1 VFTGLVEEVGRV
13 SSLERG
19 EMLCLSISAD
29 RVAGDTRAGDS
40 VSVNGACLTV
50 DEADDYTL
58 TFFAMPETLRRTAL
72 GTLREGSPVNL
83 ERAMAASGRFG
94 GHIVQGH
101 VDGVG
106 EVLAVRPEGEAEIW
120 EFWAPEAVLRY
131 CVEKGSICVD
141 GISLTVVSVGD
152 ASFTVSILPQTRAN
166 TNLGG
171 LREGSRV
178 NLEADVIAKYVER
191 LLEPRVA
198 ETFLRGAQE
207 MPFSP
212 IEEIIEDIKLGKM
225 VIVCDDEDRE
235 NEGDL
240 TMAAELVTA
249 DDINFMASHGRG
261 LICLPMAGEIVDR
274 LEIPAMVTHNASRMG
289 TAFTASIEA
298 KEGITT
304 GISAADRAHT
314 CRVAVDDATGPE
326 DLVMPGHVFPLRAKP
341 GGVLQR
347 AGQTEAAVDLARL
360 AGMKPA
366 GVICEIMKEDGTMA
380 RVPDLEKFSKEH
392 DIKLVTVAQIIEYRH
407 AYETQVRCA
416 VETRLPTP
424 FGEFRLRAYENEIDA
439 LTHVALVMG
448 EPEGKDDVLVRVH
461 SACLTGDALHS
472 LRCDCG
478 EQLEA
483 AMEIIAAEGEG
494 VIAYM
499 QQEGRGIGL
508 LNKMKAYHLQDEGMD
523 TVEANQKLGLA
534 PDLRDYGV
542 GAQILKD
549 LDLKR
554 IRLLTNNLTK
564 VVGLR
569 GFGLEI
575 TARVPIEM
583 EPNGHN
589 ERYLKAKREKLN
601 HVFEKF

>member
-1 VFTGLVEEVGRV
+1 
-13 SSLERG
+13 
-19 EMLCLSISAD
+19 
-29 RVAGDTRAGDS
+29 
-40 VSVNGACLTV
+40 
-50 DEADDYTL
+50 
-58 TFFAMPETLRRTAL
+58 
-72 GTLREGSPVNL
+72 
-83 ERAMAASGRFG
+83 
-94 GHIVQGH
+94 
-101 VDGVG
+101 
-106 EVLAVRPEGEAEIW
+106 
-120 EFWAPEAVLRY
+120 
-131 CVEKGSICVD
+131 
-141 GISLTVVSVGD
+141 
-152 ASFTVSILPQTRAN
+152 
-166 TNLGG
+166 
-171 LREGSRV
+171 
-178 NLEADVIAKYVER
+178 
-191 LLEPRVA
+191 
-198 ETFLRGAQE
+198 

-212 IEEIIEDIKLGKM
+212 IEEIVEDIKQGKM

-249 DDINFMASHGRG
+249 DDINFMAVHGRG
-261 LICLPMAGEIVDR
+261 LICLPMAGEIVDH
-274 LEIPAMVTHNASRMG
+274 LDIPQMVTHNASRMG

-304 GISAADRAHT
+304 GISA
-314 CRVAVDDATGPE
+314 VDEATGPE

-360 AGMKPA
+360 AGFKPA
-366 GVICEIMKEDGTMA
+366 GVICEIMNEDGTMA
-380 RVPDLEKFSKEH
+380 RVPDLERFSKEH
-392 DIKLVTVAQIIEYRH
+392 GVKMVTVAQIIEYRLR
-407 AYETQVRCA
+407 YERHVKFA
-416 VETRLPTP
+416 VETRLPTK
-424 FGEFRLRAYENEIDA
+424 FGEFRLKAYENDVDDM
-439 LTHVALVMG
+439 THLALVMG
-448 EPEGKDDVLVRVH
+448 EPEGKEDVLVRVH

-483 AMEIIAAEGEG
+483 AMELLAREGEG
-494 VIAYM
+494 VIVYM

-508 LNKMKAYHLQDEGMD
+508 LNKMRAYHLQDEGMD

-575 TARVPIEM
+575 TERVPIEM
-583 EPNGHN
+583 EPNGNN
-589 ERYLKAKREKLN
+589 ERYLKTKREKLN

>member
-1 VFTGLVEEVGRV
+1 
-13 SSLERG
+13 
-19 EMLCLSISAD
+19 
-29 RVAGDTRAGDS
+29 
-40 VSVNGACLTV
+40 
-50 DEADDYTL
+50 
-58 TFFAMPETLRRTAL
+58 
-72 GTLREGSPVNL
+72 
-83 ERAMAASGRFG
+83 
-94 GHIVQGH
+94 
-101 VDGVG
+101 
-106 EVLAVRPEGEAEIW
+106 
-120 EFWAPEAVLRY
+120 
-131 CVEKGSICVD
+131 
-141 GISLTVVSVGD
+141 
-152 ASFTVSILPQTRAN
+152 
-166 TNLGG
+166 
-171 LREGSRV
+171 
-178 NLEADVIAKYVER
+178 
-191 LLEPRVA
+191 
-198 ETFLRGAQE
+198 

-212 IEEIIEDIKLGKM
+212 IEEIVEEIKAGKM

-240 TMAAELVTA
+240 TMAAELVTPE
-249 DDINFMASHGRG
+249 DINFMATYGRG
-261 LICLPMAGEIVDR
+261 LICLPMTGEMIDR
-274 LEIPAMVTHNASRMG
+274 LEIPEMTRHNTSRMG

-298 KEGITT
+298 KSGITT

-314 CRVAVDDATGPE
+314 CRVAVDEATGPE
-326 DLVMPGHVFPLRAKP
+326 DLEMPGHVFPLRARP

-360 AGMKPA
+360 AGFKPA
-366 GVICEIMKEDGTMA
+366 GVICEVMKEDGTMA

-392 DIKLVTVAQIIEYRH
+392 DVKMVTVAQIIEYRH
-407 AYETQVRCA
+407 AYETQVTCA
-416 VETRLPTP
+416 VETKLPTS
-424 FGEFRLRAYENEIDA
+424 FGEFRLRAYENEIDY

-483 AMEIIAAEGEG
+483 AMERVAVEGEG
-494 VIAYM
+494 VIVYM

-523 TVEANQKLGLA
+523 TVEANQRLGLA

-549 LDLKR
+549 LDLTR

-564 VVGLR
+564 VVGLQ

-575 TARVPIEM
+575 RERVALEI

-589 ERYLKAKREKLN
+589 ERYLKTKREKLN
-601 HVFEKF
+601 HVFEKH

>member
-1 VFTGLVEEVGRV
+1 
-13 SSLERG
+13 
-19 EMLCLSISAD
+19 
-29 RVAGDTRAGDS
+29 
-40 VSVNGACLTV
+40 
-50 DEADDYTL
+50 
-58 TFFAMPETLRRTAL
+58 
-72 GTLREGSPVNL
+72 
-83 ERAMAASGRFG
+83 
-94 GHIVQGH
+94 
-101 VDGVG
+101 
-106 EVLAVRPEGEAEIW
+106 
-120 EFWAPEAVLRY
+120 
-131 CVEKGSICVD
+131 
-141 GISLTVVSVGD
+141 
-152 ASFTVSILPQTRAN
+152 
-166 TNLGG
+166 
-171 LREGSRV
+171 
-178 NLEADVIAKYVER
+178 
-191 LLEPRVA
+191 
-198 ETFLRGAQE
+198 

-212 IEEIIEDIKLGKM
+212 MEEILEDIKDGKM

-249 DDINFMASHGRG
+249 DDINFMATHGRG
-261 LICLPMAGEIVDR
+261 LICLPMAEELVDK
-274 LEIPAMVTHNASRMG
+274 LDIPQMTVHNSSRMG
-289 TAFTASIEA
+289 TGFTVSIEA
-298 KEGITT
+298 REGIST

-360 AGMKPA
+360 AGLKPA

-380 RVPDLEKFSKEH
+380 RVPDLEKFSAEH
-392 DIKLVTVAQIIEYRH
+392 GVKLVTTAQIIEYRRD
-407 AYETQVRCA
+407 YETQVKCA
-416 VETRLPTP
+416 VETKLPTP
-424 FGEFRLRAYENEIDA
+424 FGEFRLRAYESEIDE
-439 LTHVALVMG
+439 LTHLALIVG

-483 AMEIIAAEGEG
+483 AMELVAREGEG
-494 VIAYM
+494 VIVYM

-534 PDLRDYGV
+534 PDLRDYGT

-575 TARVPIEM
+575 SERVPLEI

-589 ERYLKAKREKLN
+589 ERYLKTKREKLN
-601 HVFEKF
+601 HVFDKI

>member
-1 VFTGLVEEVGRV
+1 
-13 SSLERG
+13 
-19 EMLCLSISAD
+19 
-29 RVAGDTRAGDS
+29 
-40 VSVNGACLTV
+40 
-50 DEADDYTL
+50 
-58 TFFAMPETLRRTAL
+58 
-72 GTLREGSPVNL
+72 
-83 ERAMAASGRFG
+83 
-94 GHIVQGH
+94 
-101 VDGVG
+101 
-106 EVLAVRPEGEAEIW
+106 
-120 EFWAPEAVLRY
+120 
-131 CVEKGSICVD
+131 
-141 GISLTVVSVGD
+141 
-152 ASFTVSILPQTRAN
+152 
-166 TNLGG
+166 
-171 LREGSRV
+171 
-178 NLEADVIAKYVER
+178 
-191 LLEPRVA
+191 
-198 ETFLRGAQE
+198 

-212 IEEIIEDIKLGKM
+212 MEEILEDIRAGKM

-249 DDINFMASHGRG
+249 DDINFMATHGRG
-261 LICLPMAGEIVDR
+261 LICLPMAEELVDK
-274 LEIPAMVTHNASRMG
+274 LDIPQMTVHNSSRMG
-289 TAFTASIEA
+289 TGFTVSIEA
-298 KEGITT
+298 REGITT

-326 DLVMPGHVFPLRAKP
+326 DLVMPGHVFPLRAKA

-347 AGQTEAAVDLARL
+347 AGQTEAAVDLSRL
-360 AGMKPA
+360 AGLKPA

-380 RVPDLEKFSKEH
+380 RVPDLEKFSAEH
-392 DIKLVTVAQIIEYRH
+392 DIKLVTTAQIIEYRH
-407 AYETQVRCA
+407 AFETQVKCA
-416 VETRLPTP
+416 VETKLPTP
-424 FGEFRLRAYENEIDA
+424 YGEFRLKAFESEIDD
-439 LTHVALVMG
+439 LTHLALIMG
-448 EPEGKDDVLVRVH
+448 EPEGKEDVLVRVH

-483 AMEIIAAEGEG
+483 AMELLAREGEG
-494 VIAYM
+494 VIVYM

-549 LDLKR
+549 LDLTR

-575 TARVPIEM
+575 TERVPLEM
-583 EPNGHN
+583 EPNGYN
-589 ERYLKAKREKLN
+589 DRYLKTKREKLN
-601 HVFEKF
+601 HVFDKI

>member
-1 VFTGLVEEVGRV
+1 
-13 SSLERG
+13 
-19 EMLCLSISAD
+19 
-29 RVAGDTRAGDS
+29 
-40 VSVNGACLTV
+40 
-50 DEADDYTL
+50 
-58 TFFAMPETLRRTAL
+58 
-72 GTLREGSPVNL
+72 
-83 ERAMAASGRFG
+83 
-94 GHIVQGH
+94 
-101 VDGVG
+101 
-106 EVLAVRPEGEAEIW
+106 
-120 EFWAPEAVLRY
+120 
-131 CVEKGSICVD
+131 
-141 GISLTVVSVGD
+141 
-152 ASFTVSILPQTRAN
+152 
-166 TNLGG
+166 
-171 LREGSRV
+171 
-178 NLEADVIAKYVER
+178 
-191 LLEPRVA
+191 
-198 ETFLRGAQE
+198 

-212 IEEIIEDIKLGKM
+212 MEEILEDIKAGKM

-249 DDINFMASHGRG
+249 DDINFMATHGRG
-261 LICLPMAGEIVDR
+261 LICLPMAEELIDR
-274 LEIPAMVTHNASRMG
+274 LDIPQMTVHNSSRMG
-289 TAFTASIEA
+289 TGFTVSIEA
-298 KEGITT
+298 REGITT

-326 DLVMPGHVFPLRAKP
+326 DLVMPGHVFPLRAKG

-360 AGMKPA
+360 AGLKPA

-380 RVPDLEKFSKEH
+380 RVPDLEKFSAEH
-392 DIKLVTVAQIIEYRH
+392 DIKLVTTAQIIEYRH
-407 AYETQVRCA
+407 AFETQVTCA
-416 VETRLPTP
+416 VETKLPTP
-424 FGEFRLRAYENEIDA
+424 YGEFRLKAFESEIDD
-439 LTHVALVMG
+439 LTHLALIMG
-448 EPEGKDDVLVRVH
+448 EPEGKEDVLVRVH

-483 AMEIIAAEGEG
+483 AMELLAREGEG
-494 VIAYM
+494 VIVYM

-549 LDLKR
+549 LDLTR

-575 TARVPIEM
+575 SERVPLEM

-589 ERYLKAKREKLN
+589 DRYLKTKREKLN
-601 HVFEKF
+601 HVFDEI

>member
-1 VFTGLVEEVGRV
+1 
-13 SSLERG
+13 
-19 EMLCLSISAD
+19 
-29 RVAGDTRAGDS
+29 
-40 VSVNGACLTV
+40 
-50 DEADDYTL
+50 
-58 TFFAMPETLRRTAL
+58 
-72 GTLREGSPVNL
+72 
-83 ERAMAASGRFG
+83 
-94 GHIVQGH
+94 
-101 VDGVG
+101 
-106 EVLAVRPEGEAEIW
+106 
-120 EFWAPEAVLRY
+120 
-131 CVEKGSICVD
+131 
-141 GISLTVVSVGD
+141 
-152 ASFTVSILPQTRAN
+152 
-166 TNLGG
+166 
-171 LREGSRV
+171 
-178 NLEADVIAKYVER
+178 
-191 LLEPRVA
+191 
-198 ETFLRGAQE
+198 

-212 IEEIIEDIKLGKM
+212 IEEIIEDIKSGKM
-225 VIVCDDEDRE
+225 VIVCDRE

-240 TMAAELVTA
+240 TMAAELVSPE
-249 DDINFMASHGRG
+249 DINFMATHGKG
-261 LICLPMAGEIVDR
+261 LICLPMAEELIDR
-274 LEIPAMVTHNASRMG
+274 LDIPQMTVHNSSRMG
-289 TAFTASIEA
+289 TGFTVSIEA
-298 KEGITT
+298 REGITT

-326 DLVMPGHVFPLRAKP
+326 DLVMPGHVFPLRARP

-347 AGQTEAAVDLARL
+347 AGQTEAAVDLSRL
-360 AGMKPA
+360 AGLKPA

-380 RVPDLEKFSKEH
+380 RVPDLEKFSEEH
-392 DIKLVTVAQIIEYRH
+392 GVKMVTVAQIIEHRRT
-407 AYETQVRCA
+407 YETHVRCA

-424 FGEFRLRAYENEIDA
+424 FGEFRLRAYENEIDD
-439 LTHVALVMG
+439 LTHLALLMG
-448 EPEGKDDVLVRVH
+448 TPEDKDDVLVRVH

-478 EQLEA
+478 HQLKA
-483 AMEIIAAEGEG
+483 AMEHLAEEGEG

-549 LDLKR
+549 LNLKR

-575 TARVPIEM
+575 TERVPIEM
-583 EPNGHN
+583 EPNGNN
-589 ERYLKAKREKLN
+589 ERYLKTKREKLN

>member
-1 VFTGLVEEVGRV
+1 
-13 SSLERG
+13 
-19 EMLCLSISAD
+19 
-29 RVAGDTRAGDS
+29 
-40 VSVNGACLTV
+40 
-50 DEADDYTL
+50 
-58 TFFAMPETLRRTAL
+58 
-72 GTLREGSPVNL
+72 
-83 ERAMAASGRFG
+83 
-94 GHIVQGH
+94 
-101 VDGVG
+101 
-106 EVLAVRPEGEAEIW
+106 
-120 EFWAPEAVLRY
+120 
-131 CVEKGSICVD
+131 
-141 GISLTVVSVGD
+141 
-152 ASFTVSILPQTRAN
+152 
-166 TNLGG
+166 
-171 LREGSRV
+171 
-178 NLEADVIAKYVER
+178 
-191 LLEPRVA
+191 
-198 ETFLRGAQE
+198 

-212 IEEIIEDIKLGKM
+212 MEEILEDIKAGKM

-249 DDINFMASHGRG
+249 DDINFMATHGRG
-261 LICLPMAGEIVDR
+261 LICLPMSEEMVDR
-274 LEIPAMVTHNASRMG
+274 LDIPQMTVHNSSRMG
-289 TAFTASIEA
+289 TGFTVSIEA
-298 KEGITT
+298 REGITT

-326 DLVMPGHVFPLRAKP
+326 DLVMPGHVFPLRAKR

-347 AGQTEAAVDLARL
+347 AGQTEAAVDLSRL
-360 AGMKPA
+360 AGLKPA

-380 RVPDLEKFSKEH
+380 RVPDLEKFSAEH
-392 DIKLVTVAQIIEYRH
+392 DIKLVTTAQIIEYRH
-407 AYETQVRCA
+407 AFETQVTCA
-416 VETRLPTP
+416 VETKLPTP
-424 FGEFRLRAYENEIDA
+424 HGEFRLKAYESEVDD
-439 LTHVALVMG
+439 LTHLALVMG
-448 EPEGKDDVLVRVH
+448 EPEGKEDVLVRIH

-483 AMEIIAAEGEG
+483 AMALVAREGEG
-494 VIAYM
+494 VIVYM

-575 TARVPIEM
+575 AERVPLEM
-583 EPNGHN
+583 TPNGHN
-589 ERYLKAKREKLN
+589 DRYLKTKREKLN
-601 HVFEKF
+601 HVFDKI